1 VGHKGMKKRNDL
13 YDEKC
18 QIKVEEGNRV
28 RIKMLN
34 RRTRMNTEN
43 YKNKRKEAKKMC
55 KKKQKKIVNYF
66 KVLKGMGK

>member
-1 VGHKGMKKRNDL
+1 MKKRNDL

-18 QIKVEEGNRV
+18 QIKMEEGNKV

-55 KKKQKKIVNYF
+55 KTKQKK
-66 KVLKGMGK
+66 